1 MPGWANLVGE
11 ACKVGRV
18 KFWNRR
24 NRTIVVG
31 AVPVVAIFSLLGLP
45 SIPGTDINLTVPYAA
60 EGNGP
65 TFNTL
70 GEVDGRQ
77 IVDISGAK
85 THPTSGNLN
94 MTTVSVRT
102 NMTLAQALKRWVSTD
117 DTLVPIEHI
126 FPSGKSSEEVQRQNA
141 AAFANS
147 ESNATISAMNHL
159 NKPLETMA
167 LEISEDSPA
176 QGKIE
181 VNDII
186 TKVDGEKIT
195 LPSELSDKI
204 KGYKPGD
211 EVTVTVKRQEK
222 DKDIKV
228 KLAELPEE
236 VRGDH
241 PKDTAFLGVT
251 AVAQPGGNIKVEYNL
266 TDIGGPSAGLMF
278 SMAVV
283 DKLTPEELTGGKFVA
298 GTGTIDAAGKVG
310 PIGGITH
317 KIAAAKEAG
326 AEVFLVPA
334 QNCAEAVHE
343 PPEGITLLKVDTLD
357 DAIKDLKDYND
368 GKQAD
373 TCK

>member
-1 MPGWANLVGE
+1 MN
-11 ACKVGRV
+11 
-18 KFWNRR
+18 FWNRR

-31 AVPVVAIFSLLGLP
+31 AVPVVAVFSLLGLP
-45 SIPGTDINLTVPYAA
+45 SIPGTNIDLTVPYAA
-60 EGNGP
+60 EGSGP

-70 GEVDGRQ
+70 GQVDGREV
-77 IVDISGAK
+77 VDITGAK

-102 NMTLAQALKRWVSTD
+102 NMTLAQAFKRWVTTD
-117 DTLVPIEHI
+117 DTLVPLEHV

-141 AAFANS
+141 AAFASS
-147 ESNATISAMNHL
+147 ESNATISAMNYL
-159 NKPLETMA
+159 RKPLETMV
-167 LEISEDSPA
+167 LEVSEDSPA

-181 VNDII
+181 VNDIV
-186 TKVDGEKIT
+186 TKVDGEKVT
-195 LPSELSDKI
+195 LPSELSDKV
-204 KGYKPGD
+204 KDNKAGD
-211 EVTVTVKRQEK
+211 EVTITVKRQGKE
-222 DKDIKV
+222 KDIKV
-228 KLAELPEE
+228 KLGELPKEL
-236 VRGDH
+236 RGDY
-241 PKDTAFLGVT
+241 PQGTAFFGVT
-251 AVAQPGGNIKVEYNL
+251 TVAQPGGDIKVEYNL

-278 SMAVV
+278 SLAVV
-283 DKLTPEELTGGKFVA
+283 DKLSPEELTGGKFVA
-298 GTGTIDAAGKVG
+298 GTGTIDASGKVG

-334 QNCAEAVHE
+334 KNCAEAVHE

-357 DAIKDLKDYND
+357 DAIKDLKDYNE